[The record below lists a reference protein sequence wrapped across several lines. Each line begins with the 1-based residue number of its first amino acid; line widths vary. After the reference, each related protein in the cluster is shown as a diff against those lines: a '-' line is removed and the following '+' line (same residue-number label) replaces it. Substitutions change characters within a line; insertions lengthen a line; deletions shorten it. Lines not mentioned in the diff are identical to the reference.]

1 MRSLATVGRQIE
13 QLARTRP
20 LRRQV
25 LVVAGTA
32 EAVDRARVPA
42 LEAEGVEVTVVLT
55 GVPRDGNR
63 IRTVPQ
69 VKVIVPDHPPVSRRH
84 QGWAARRRAPR

>member
-25 LVVAGTA
+25 LVVVGTA
-32 EAVDRARVPA
+32 EAVDRDWAAA
-42 LEAEGVEVTVVLT
+42 LEAEGAEVTVILT
-55 GVPRDGNR
+55 GVPRD
-63 IRTVPQ
+63 P
-69 VKVIVPDHPPVSRRH
+69 PDPPVEH
-84 QGWAARRRAPR
+84 EMGTQL